1 MILRLDQGD
10 ALVPRRHRPLG
21 LLVVAVL
28 ALLLSGCSSA
38 GSDTPAGADPAPSA
52 AASSAGDPTV
62 SAGPLLKAL
71 DVCSLA
77 TPAQVRR
84 AAGQT
89 GEPTSRQLTTIP
101 GYAGLV
107 DQCGF
112 GVSFDSYT
120 FVVSVGL
127 APATRA
133 DLARLPG
140 EPVDGIGDAARAA
153 DQAGFTTV
161 SFLRADPG
169 AGAADKPSDEASRPA
184 GRDRRG
190 RGRRPPGADR
200 PAGDRRPDRGRLRP
214 VGPGGRRRRARRHR
228 PAVSRL
234 LHVQGPLRDVL
245 VGDRRP
251 DPRSGHRRGLQQ
263 HPGRAVPRCRRRRP
277 RQPAGAGHRR
287 RTRSRSPAPP
297 TRSPRTGRPS
307 RSVGD
312 FPPATPA
319 RKPLPVTPQ
328 LTALLASAASLMQ

>member
-1 MILRLDQGD
+1 M
-10 ALVPRRHRPLG
+10 PRRHRPLG

-101 GYAGLV
+101 GYGGLV

-140 EPVDGIGDAARAA
+140 EPVDGVGDAARAA
-153 DQAGFTTV
+153 DQARFTTV
-161 SFLRADPG
+161 SFLRGSTLAQVL
-169 AGAADKPSDEASRPA
+169 AVKPSDEASRLQDVTAVAAAVARRVPTDPPETDDQTEGVCSRLDQKAVDGVLGAPA
-184 GRDRRG
+184 GVSRTLEYKDRSAMCTFATGPRDPRTVTVG
-190 RGRRPPGADR
+190 VYSNTQ
-200 PAGDRRPDRGRLRP
+200 AGPFFLSQKKYLDSRP
-214 VGPGGRRRRARRHR
+214 VPGIDAGTAFTI
-228 PAVSRL
+228 PGTAYVVAEDGQAVS
-234 LHVQGPLRDVL
+234 V
-245 VGDRRP
+245 
-251 DPRSGHRRGLQQ
+251 
-263 HPGRAVPRCRRRRP
+263 
-277 RQPAGAGHRR
+277 
-287 RTRSRSPAPP
+287 
-297 TRSPRTGRPS
+297 
-307 RSVGD
+307 VGD
-312 FPPATPA
+312 FQPATPA
-319 RKPLPVTPQ
+319 RKPLPVTPEI
-328 LTALLASAASLMQ
+328 TALLTSAASLMQ